1 MNEEQLT
8 PIIEELT
15 KVLDGI
21 ASRETI
27 EEEVRKYTDVYK
39 VEDPGR
45 IKEAILRK
53 HGKGP
58 TIDTS
63 FVTAD
68 HVSKKI
74 ADLRGNENRVDILAK
89 VVFAE
94 NRTATIKGSQR
105 KLVSGILG
113 DETGTA
119 SFTVWDGENCSLEKG
134 AVYRFRNA
142 YTKLWNDKVQINIGN
157 NGSIAKEDVEI
168 DVPGSA
174 PAGNGP
180 ANGVKMKIADLK
192 GTEANV
198 DLEIKAITAERRMV
212 NIRGESKEIIS
223 GTLGDETGTAQF
235 TIWEARGANVEEGK
249 SYLFMSAY
257 TKLWNDQVQVNIG
270 NKGAVEPLDR
280 EIVTTS
286 SPIIPKPSVQTPGLK
301 ATISGLTGSESNV
314 DIHAKIL
321 TADRKDVVIKG
332 ENRSIISG
340 TLGDETGTAQYT
352 VWDASAIDLEQGCV
366 YLIKNAYTK
375 LWNDR
380 IQVNLGNKCTVEKE
394 DKEMEVAENKKI
406 EYSSSVAKVR
416 DLKEGIGSVTV
427 SGKILSVEM
436 RTINSRGE
444 DKNVWSGLLADETG
458 KIQFSAWNDFGLVE
472 GDAVRIEN
480 AYIRGWKG
488 IPQLNI
494 GDRSAVDKIDD
505 TFGDVSA
512 VSSNKKTVGDIVKTG
527 GGLDMSV
534 CGTVMDIR
542 TGSGVIKRC
551 PHCNRSILSN
561 ECMTHGSV
569 EPVQDLRMKII
580 IDDGTGAMSAIV
592 NRAVTE
598 KLTGVT
604 LAQALEYSAE
614 NGESSVAR
622 LLGDRILLRSAEF
635 RGNVMTD
642 EYGPSMIVK
651 EATPSIRDVEKET
664 EELLSKVEEAIM

>member
-8 PIIEELT
+8 PIVEELT
-15 KVLDGI
+15 KVLDGK
-21 ASRETI
+21 ASREEI
-27 EEEVRKYTDVYK
+27 EEQVLTYANVYK
-39 VEDPGR
+39 VEDPRR

-53 HGKGP
+53 HGMGP
-58 TIDTS
+58 TVDTS

-68 HVSKKI
+68 HVCKKI

-134 AVYRFRNA
+134 SVYRFRNA

-157 NGSIAKEDVEI
+157 NGTIAKEDVQI

-180 ANGVKMKIADLK
+180 ANGMKMKIADLK
-192 GTEANV
+192 GSEPNV
-198 DLEIKAITAERRMV
+198 DLEVKAIAAERRTV
-212 NIRGESKEIIS
+212 NIRGETKEIIS
-223 GTLGDETGTAQF
+223 GTIGDETGTAQF
-235 TIWEARGANVEEGK
+235 TVWEARGANVEEGK
-249 SYLFMSAY
+249 SYTFLSAY

-280 EIVTTS
+280 EIITTS
-286 SPIIPKPSVQTPGLK
+286 SPIMPKPAAPAPGLK
-301 ATISGLTGSESNV
+301 STISGLTGSESNV

-321 TADRKDVVIKG
+321 SAEKKDVVIKG

-340 TLGDETGTAQYT
+340 TLGDETGTAQFT
-352 VWDASAIDLEQGCV
+352 VWDAGTIDLETGSV

-394 DKEMEVAENKKI
+394 DREMEVAERKI

-427 SGKILSVEM
+427 SGKILSVET

-444 DKNVWSGLLADETG
+444 DKTVWSGLLADETG
-458 KIQFSAWNDFGLVE
+458 KIQFSAWNDFGLAE
-472 GDAVRIEN
+472 GEAVRIEN

-494 GDRSAVDKIDD
+494 GDRSKVDKIDD
-505 TFGDVSA
+505 TFGDVSSVTA
-512 VSSNKKTVGDIVKTG
+512 TKKTVGEIVRTG
-527 GGLDMSV
+527 GGLDMCVS
-534 CGTVMDIR
+534 GTVIDIR
-542 TGSGVIKRC
+542 AGSGVIKRC
-551 PHCNRSILSN
+551 PECNRSILSN
-561 ECMTHGSV
+561 ECITHGTV

-592 NRAVTE
+592 NRAITE

-604 LAQALEYSAE
+604 LAQAIEYAAE
-614 NGESSVAR
+614 NGESSVSK
-622 LLGDRILLRSAEF
+622 LLGDRILLRSADF
-635 RGNVMTD
+635 RGNIMSD

-651 EATPSIRDVEKET
+651 DASPSSRDVEKET
-664 EELLSKVEEAIM
+664 EALLSTVEEAIM

>member
-15 KVLDGI
+15 KVLDGK
-21 ASRETI
+21 ASREEI
-27 EEEVRKYTDVYK
+27 ENEVFNYANVYK
-39 VEDPGR
+39 VEDPQR
-45 IKEAILRK
+45 IKDAIKRK
-53 HGKGP
+53 HGMGP

-157 NGSIAKEDVEI
+157 NGSIAKENMDL

-192 GTEANV
+192 GTEPNV
-198 DLEIKAITAERRMV
+198 DLEVKAITAERRTV

-223 GTLGDETGTAQF
+223 GTLGDDTGTAQF
-235 TIWEARGANVEEGK
+235 TVWEARGANVEEGK

-270 NKGAVEPLDR
+270 NKGAVEPLDK

-286 SPIIPKPSVQTPGLK
+286 SPIIPKPAAVAPGVK
-301 ATISGLTGSESNV
+301 STISGLTGSDSNV

-321 TADRKDVVIKG
+321 TAERKDVVIKG

-340 TLGDETGTAQYT
+340 TLGDETGTAQFT
-352 VWDASAIDLEQGCV
+352 VWDAGAIEVEAGSV
-366 YLIKNAYTK
+366 YLIRNAYTK

-394 DKEMEVAENKKI
+394 DKEMEVAEKKI

-416 DLKEGIGSVTV
+416 DLKEGIGNVTV

-444 DKNVWSGLLADETG
+444 DRNVWSGLLADETG
-458 KIQFSAWNDFGLVE
+458 KIQYSAWNDFGLVE
-472 GDAVRIEN
+472 GEAVRIEN

-494 GDRSAVDKIDD
+494 GDRSKVDRIDD

-512 VSSNKKTVGDIVKTG
+512 VTAAKKSVGEIIKTG
-527 GGLDMSV
+527 GGLDMCVS
-534 CGTVMDIR
+534 GTVMDIR

-561 ECMTHGSV
+561 ECITHGSV

-604 LAQALEYSAE
+604 LAQAIEYAAE
-614 NGESSVAR
+614 NGESSVAK

-651 EATPSIRDVEKET
+651 EASPASRDVEKET
-664 EELLSKVEEAIM
+664 QELLSAVEEAIM

>member
-8 PIIEELT
+8 PIVEELT
-15 KVLDGI
+15 KVLDGK
-21 ASRETI
+21 ASREEI
-27 EEEVRKYTDVYK
+27 EEQVLTYANVYK
-39 VEDPGR
+39 VEDPRR

-53 HGKGP
+53 HGMGP

-68 HVSKKI
+68 HVCKKI

-134 AVYRFRNA
+134 SVYRFRNA

-157 NGSIAKEDVEI
+157 NGTIAKEDVQI

-180 ANGVKMKIADLK
+180 ANGMKMKIADLK
-192 GTEANV
+192 GSEPNV
-198 DLEIKAITAERRMV
+198 DLEVKAIAAERRTV
-212 NIRGESKEIIS
+212 NIRGETKEIIS
-223 GTLGDETGTAQF
+223 GTIGDETGTAQF
-235 TIWEARGANVEEGK
+235 TVWEARGANVEEGK
-249 SYLFMSAY
+249 SYTFLSAY

-280 EIVTTS
+280 EIITTS
-286 SPIIPKPSVQTPGLK
+286 SPIMPKPAAPTPGLK
-301 ATISGLTGSESNV
+301 STISGLTGSESNV

-321 TADRKDVVIKG
+321 SAEKRDVVIKG

-340 TLGDETGTAQYT
+340 TLGDETGTAQFT
-352 VWDASAIDLEQGCV
+352 VWDAGTIDLETGSV

-394 DKEMEVAENKKI
+394 DKEMEVAERKI

-427 SGKILSVEM
+427 SGKILSVET

-444 DKNVWSGLLADETG
+444 DKTVWSGLLADETG
-458 KIQFSAWNDFGLVE
+458 KIQFSAWNDFGLTE
-472 GDAVRIEN
+472 GEAVRIEN

-494 GDRSAVDKIDD
+494 GDRSKVDKIDD
-505 TFGDVSA
+505 TFGDVSSVTA
-512 VSSNKKTVGDIVKTG
+512 TKKTVGEIVKTG
-527 GGLDMSV
+527 GGLDMCVS
-534 CGTVMDIR
+534 GTVIDIR
-542 TGSGVIKRC
+542 AGSGVIKRC
-551 PHCNRSILSN
+551 PQCNRSILSN
-561 ECMTHGSV
+561 ECITHGTV

-604 LAQALEYSAE
+604 LAQAIEYAAE
-614 NGESSVAR
+614 NGESSVSR
-622 LLGDRILLRSAEF
+622 LLGDRILMKSADF
-635 RGNVMTD
+635 RGNIMTD

-651 EATPSIRDVEKET
+651 DASPSSRDVEKEAET
-664 EELLSKVEEAIM
+664 LLSTVEEAIM

>member
-8 PIIEELT
+8 PIVEELT
-15 KVLDGI
+15 KVLDGK
-21 ASRETI
+21 ASREEI
-27 EEEVRKYTDVYK
+27 EEQVLTYANVYK
-39 VEDPGR
+39 VEDPRR

-53 HGKGP
+53 HGMGP

-68 HVSKKI
+68 HVCKKI

-134 AVYRFRNA
+134 SVYRFRNA

-157 NGSIAKEDVEI
+157 NGTIAKEDVQI

-180 ANGVKMKIADLK
+180 ANGMKMKIADLK
-192 GTEANV
+192 GSEPNV
-198 DLEIKAITAERRMV
+198 DLEVKAIAAERRTV
-212 NIRGESKEIIS
+212 NIRGETKEIIS
-223 GTLGDETGTAQF
+223 GTIGDETGTAQF
-235 TIWEARGANVEEGK
+235 TVWEARGANVEEGK
-249 SYLFMSAY
+249 SYTFLSAY

-280 EIVTTS
+280 EIITTS
-286 SPIIPKPSVQTPGLK
+286 SPIMPKPAAPTPGLK
-301 ATISGLTGSESNV
+301 STISGLTGSESNV

-321 TADRKDVVIKG
+321 SAEKRDVVIKG

-340 TLGDETGTAQYT
+340 TLGDETGTAQFT
-352 VWDASAIDLEQGCV
+352 VWDAGTIDLETGSV

-394 DKEMEVAENKKI
+394 DKEMEVAERKI

-427 SGKILSVEM
+427 SGKILSVET

-444 DKNVWSGLLADETG
+444 DKTVWSGLLADETG
-458 KIQFSAWNDFGLVE
+458 KIQFSAWNDFGLTE

-494 GDRSAVDKIDD
+494 GDRSKVDKIDD
-505 TFGDVSA
+505 TFGDVSSVTA
-512 VSSNKKTVGDIVKTG
+512 TKKTVGEIVKTG
-527 GGLDMSV
+527 GGLDMCVS
-534 CGTVMDIR
+534 GTVIDIR
-542 TGSGVIKRC
+542 AGSGVIKRC
-551 PHCNRSILSN
+551 PQCNRSILSN
-561 ECMTHGSV
+561 ECITHGTV

-604 LAQALEYSAE
+604 LAQAIEYAAE
-614 NGESSVAR
+614 NGESSVSR
-622 LLGDRILLRSAEF
+622 LLGDRILMKSADF
-635 RGNVMTD
+635 RGNIMTD

-651 EATPSIRDVEKET
+651 DASPSSRDVEKEA
-664 EELLSKVEEAIM
+664 EALLSTVEEAIM